1 MLSKLHDVRLYLY
14 KKNLDLQ
21 LLISDKHSKVNNN
34 LISSN
39 LTKILGL
46 TIYRILRQHYTFN

>member
-14 KKNLDLQ
+14 KKNLDLE

-46 TIYRILRQHYTFN
+46 TIYRTLR